1 MRRMKVRISEIKKH
15 PVLERIYPRMS
26 EKELKKLKESIKKNG
41 LREPLKVTKDLVL
54 VDGYN
59 RLQAITSLGWKEVE
73 IEYLEDQ
80 NLIDLMIASQIYNA
94 ERRHLTNFQRVYS
107 YILIRQLAT
116 VKTSGGIPPPSLTN
130 REIARRLGIDKKC
143 VDKAMKI
150 INSGRKDLINKV
162 YHREIT
168 EEAAL
173 RELNKNKKTK
183 VSSKGKKVVI
193 YIPDDL
199 WEEYH
204 SKHPLTSYSEFC
216 SKCEEVIK
224 NWLKKGGGV

>member
-1 MRRMKVRISEIKKH
+1 MKVRISEIKKH

-150 INSGRKDLINKV
+150 INCLL
-162 YHREIT
+162 Y
-168 EEAAL
+168 
-173 RELNKNKKTK
+173 
-183 VSSKGKKVVI
+183 
-193 YIPDDL
+193 
-199 WEEYH
+199 
-204 SKHPLTSYSEFC
+204 TSPSPRDR
-216 SKCEEVIK
+216 
-224 NWLKKGGGV
+224 G

>member
-1 MRRMKVRISEIKKH
+1 MKIKISEIKKH
-15 PVLERIYPRMS
+15 PILERIYPRMS

-59 RLQAITSLGWKEVE
+59 RLQEITSLGWKEVE

-150 INSGRKDLINKV
+150 INCLL
-162 YHREIT
+162 Y
-168 EEAAL
+168 
-173 RELNKNKKTK
+173 
-183 VSSKGKKVVI
+183 
-193 YIPDDL
+193 
-199 WEEYH
+199 
-204 SKHPLTSYSEFC
+204 TSPSPRDR
-216 SKCEEVIK
+216 
-224 NWLKKGGGV
+224 G